1 MDIIPYQPDDL
12 KEVCQLFYDTVHKV
26 NVKDYTAEQLIVW
39 APEIPDWDKW
49 QARLMGA
56 ITFIARINNDIA
68 GFGSL
73 VDYTYLDFLYASYQF
88 QGKDVATN
96 IYSKLE
102 GISRSNGTNF
112 ITTDASITARP
123 FFEKMGFKVL
133 HKQSA
138 KKNNILLI
146 NYKMIKKIN

>member
-12 KEVCQLFYDTVHKV
+12 REVYQLFYNTVHKV
-26 NVKDYTAEQLIVW
+26 NVKDYTVEQLAIW
-39 APEIPDWDKW
+39 AQKIPDWDKW
-49 QARLMGA
+49 QSRLTRA
-56 ITFIARINNDIA
+56 ITFIGRINGDIA

-73 VDYTYLDFLYASYQF
+73 VDHTYLDFLYVSFQF
-88 QGKDVATN
+88 QGKDVATH

-102 GISRSNGTNF
+102 AISRSNGVNF

-133 HKQSA
+133 HKQSVR
-138 KKNNILLI
+138 KKNIVLV
-146 NYKMIKKIN
+146 NYKMIKNIN

>member
-1 MDIIPYQPDDL
+1 M
-12 KEVCQLFYDTVHKV
+12 
-26 NVKDYTAEQLIVW
+26 
-39 APEIPDWDKW
+39 
-49 QARLMGA
+49 
-56 ITFIARINNDIA
+56 
-68 GFGSL
+68 

-102 GISRSNGTNF
+102 AISRSNGANF

-133 HKQSA
+133 HEQSVR
-138 KKNNILLI
+138 KKNIVLI
-146 NYKMIKKIN
+146 NYKMIKRLTNNSDY